1 MLHPEHIPCPWGHS
15 SQELLLGG
23 QFWSKQPLQRPHPL
37 GHRAGAKGLELAPE
51 EPQAEVSATCPV
63 LLHPPALWMDGR
75 FAATN
80 WSPATVFHPGACSS
94 PSFPSLVDASFPL
107 PDTRAGCVVD
117 LGTTWERV
125 AKRQT
130 WRMLWCRGG
139 GERLGFHVDAPVRVT
154 VYVCGRRGECFPT
167 QLNSSPRI
175 KQPAVSPCIFQPAAA
190 QGTGPEIG
198 LLYPRP
204 GITAAQTRRRLGCAG
219 GRRVEG

>member
-94 PSFPSLVDASFPL
+94 PSFPVLWTHLSHSLIL
-107 PDTRAGCVVD
+107 GQVVWW
-117 LGTTWERV
+117 TWG
-125 AKRQT
+125 Q
-130 WRMLWCRGG
+130 RGSG
-139 GERLGFHVDAPVRVT
+139 WLRDRLGGCSGA
-154 VYVCGRRGECFPT
+154 GEEG
-167 QLNSSPRI
+167 
-175 KQPAVSPCIFQPAAA
+175 K
-190 QGTGPEIG
+190 G
-198 LLYPRP
+198 L
-204 GITAAQTRRRLGCAG
+204 GFM
-219 GRRVEG
+219 